1 MLAVMARRDCYVSVD
16 IEADGPVPGP
26 YSMLSIGMVV
36 AGRYDG
42 ERFDAG
48 DLDDTEQRFY
58 AELRPISS
66 EFDQAA
72 LEVSGLDRQHL
83 ERDGEDPAF
92 AMTRAAAWV
101 RRVARKDRA
110 VFAAFPLG
118 FDWMFAY
125 WYFTRFAETGSPF
138 GHSTHLDI
146 KTLYSARAGEPIV
159 RSIKRNMPA
168 DILGNRPHTH
178 HALDDALE
186 QAELLQNLLRWER

>member
-1 MLAVMARRDCYVSVD
+1 MARSDCYVSVD
-16 IEADGPVPGP
+16 VEADGPVPGP

-42 ERFDAG
+42 ERFDAA
-48 DLDDTEQRFY
+48 DLDDPDHRFY

-66 EFDQAA
+66 QFDQAA
-72 LEVSGLDRQHL
+72 LEVSGLDRDVLQ
-83 ERDGEDPAF
+83 RDGEDPAL
-92 AMTRAAAWV
+92 AMTRAARWV
-101 RRVARKDRA
+101 RQVARKDRP

-125 WYFTRFAETGSPF
+125 WYFLTFAEIGSPF

-146 KTLYSARAGEPIV
+146 KTLYAAKAGEPIV
-159 RSIKRNMPA
+159 RSIKRNMPSA
-168 DILGNRPHTH
+168 ILGNRPHTH